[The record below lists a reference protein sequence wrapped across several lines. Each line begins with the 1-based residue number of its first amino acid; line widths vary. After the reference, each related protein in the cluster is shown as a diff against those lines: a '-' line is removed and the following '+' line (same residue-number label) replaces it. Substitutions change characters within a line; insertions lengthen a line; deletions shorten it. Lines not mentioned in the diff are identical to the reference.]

1 MIRLFATLV
10 ESIVRIDSVRLGRF
24 FLCGSRPTNRKSIE
38 SNPAD
43 SIDSA
48 RVFSLVLFIRND
60 YVRRLSRLLGF
71 LRGALFFKGQ
81 GWLSLSLFFGLML
94 FAHS

>member
-1 MIRLFATLV
+1 M
-10 ESIVRIDSVRLGRF
+10 
-24 FLCGSRPTNRKSIE
+24 CGSIGSDSIDFFFAGQDLLIANQ
-38 SNPAD
+38 SSLTPAD

-48 RVFSLVLFIRND
+48 RVFSLVLFIWND